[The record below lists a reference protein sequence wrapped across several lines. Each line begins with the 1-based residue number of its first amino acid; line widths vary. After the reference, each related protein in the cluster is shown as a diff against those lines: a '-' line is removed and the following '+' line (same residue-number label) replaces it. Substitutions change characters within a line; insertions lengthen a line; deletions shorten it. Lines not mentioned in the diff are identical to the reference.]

1 MTACV
6 LACESILSKATL
18 IQRSCIDIRVGMW
31 YTVVAVAE
39 EDGVNIQMTPIHERG
54 DRPDLVVLAFDI
66 ETTKLP
72 LMFPDAERG
81 DMIMMISYM
90 IDGIVSRNR
99 EMLSCLPLYHHDLTV

>member
-1 MTACV
+1 
-6 LACESILSKATL
+6 
-18 IQRSCIDIRVGMW
+18 MW
-31 YTVVAVAE
+31 YAVEAVAG

-72 LMFPDAERG
+72 LMFPDATR

-90 IDGIVSRNR
+90 IDGMVGICGIY
-99 EMLSCLPLYHHDLTV
+99 LI